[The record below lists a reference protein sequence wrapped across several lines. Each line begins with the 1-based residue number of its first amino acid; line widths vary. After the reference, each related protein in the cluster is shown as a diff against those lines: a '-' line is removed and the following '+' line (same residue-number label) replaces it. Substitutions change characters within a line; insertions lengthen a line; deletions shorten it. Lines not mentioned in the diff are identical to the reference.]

1 MKTSQAMTAAI
12 FGLGLACAS
21 TTVSGQTW
29 TYVDRLIPE
38 HASADGRVVVG
49 SSVGGSAR
57 WTLEGG
63 LQVFGTEPGFGV
75 NNRADAVSGDG
86 TTIFGYSSRSSTRTQ
101 LYRWTG
107 PGTFQGLG
115 NAVNA
120 QEIVAEG
127 ANHDGSVVVGTV
139 SAAQGAIYQA
149 FVWTPQSGVQ
159 PIPGVDSFSKAKA
172 VSGDG
177 LAIAGSRLLQSGDVQ
192 AYIWSA
198 ALGLRT
204 LRPLDGTFSEAED
217 MTSDASIVVGVS
229 SSGMGGRATM
239 WLDGTPRSLGVLEN
253 YVDSR
258 AISVSDDGSIV
269 TGYCIVQSGPVGPDN
284 HFVWTEAWGMLGV
297 TEFLGRYGVEV
308 PTGMYF
314 DRVKVSGD
322 GRTIYG
328 LGAFSAGNSGTFVF
342 TIPTPGSLMVLGGLS
357 MVVRQGRRK

>member
-1 MKTSQAMTAAI
+1 
-12 FGLGLACAS
+12 
-21 TTVSGQTW
+21 
-29 TYVDRLIPE
+29 
-38 HASADGRVVVG
+38 
-49 SSVGGSAR
+49 
-57 WTLEGG
+57 
-63 LQVFGTEPGFGV
+63 V

-120 QEIVAEG
+120 QGIVAED

-139 SAAQGAIYQA
+139 SAARGAVYEA
-149 FVWTPQSGVQ
+149 FVWTPQGGIQ
-159 PIPGVDSFSKAKA
+159 PIPGVGSLSTANA
-172 VSGDG
+172 VS
-177 LAIAGSRLLQSGDVQ
+177 A
-192 AYIWSA
+192 
-198 ALGLRT
+198 
-204 LRPLDGTFSEAED
+204 DGT
-217 MTSDASIVVGVS
+217 IVVG
-229 SSGMGGRATM
+229 SGVDAGLNSLAYVWRT
-239 WLDGTPRSLGVLEN
+239 DGTLTILPHFSGNNSAAYDMSADGRVIVGYSQVNGPGVACGWRDGIAFSLGTLSGYEN
-253 YVDSR
+253 SEC
-258 AISVSDDGSIV
+258 ASVSDDGSII
-269 TGYCIVQSGPVGPDN
+269 TGSCRTIIGPVGPDN
-284 HFVWTEAWGMLGV
+284 QFVWTEAWGMLGV